1 MNWTNER
8 ALELLAS
15 SLFSDITETE
25 KQKIL
30 AALNDLLSGGE
41 LTKQIIHK
49 YTGQEDI
56 HLEKYLLPSGNSA
69 FAFLGKSIPINPNDV
84 SSNIFVEDGDPPSF
98 HLTGEPNKVKDNYGE
113 FVEKQQR
120 DSNSF
125 RSLIQKRNGII
136 GISFSLGGNGISG
149 APLLGMAIPGCS
161 YFAFEIIPGDAP
173 TILPISAEQLTKSKR
188 LAGFLCRNINLPAS
202 SQFAQQSQAELQ
214 NNTLVINGVTIEN
227 FSKAIHQALLR
238 AVFVTNGGT
247 KMFSQFLSTGNLE
260 DLPPLGITFLQ
271 ISGEG

>member
-1 MNWTNER
+1 MNGTNVR
-8 ALELLAS
+8 ALELLAN
-15 SLFSDITETE
+15 SLFSGITETE
-25 KQKIL
+25 KLKIL
-30 AALNDLLSGGE
+30 EVLNDLLSGGE

-49 YTGQEDI
+49 YTAQADI
-56 HLEKYLLPSGNSA
+56 HLEKYLLPPGNSA
-69 FAFLGKSIPINPNDV
+69 FAFLGKSIPIDQNDV
-84 SSNIFVEDGDPPSF
+84 SPNIFVEEGDPPSF
-98 HLTGEPNKVKDNYGE
+98 HLTGEPNNVKGNYVE
-113 FVEKQQR
+113 FVQKQEC

-125 RSLIQKRNGII
+125 RSLIQKRKGII

-149 APLLGMAIPGCS
+149 APLLGMAIPSCS

-173 TILPISAEQLTKSKR
+173 TIRPISAEQLTMSKR
-188 LAGFLCRNINLPAS
+188 LAGYLCRNINLPTS

-271 ISGEG
+271 ISREG